1 MAGPIASASFV
12 AQASIALA
20 AGHRFADAELE
31 WRELRMTRGRPPAG
45 SSPAA
50 QQKLGLN
57 RDATLS
63 PRKGEGETL
72 RERGRKRGRKRGRW
86 TPARRLDKPPAISD
100 ARRMGPAFDHDAVD

>member
-1 MAGPIASASFV
+1 MAGFD
-12 AQASIALA
+12 
-20 AGHRFADAELE
+20 G
-31 WRELRMTRGRPPAG
+31 WAG

-72 RERGRKRGRKRGRW
+72 RERGRKRGRW
-86 TPARRLDKPPAISD
+86 TPAGRLDKPPAISD
-100 ARRMGPAFDHDAVD
+100 ARRMGPAFDHDAT